1 VIPASPT
8 KIKEIST
15 MNGNEILRDRHGNKL
30 GEVVIRGSI
39 STLHD
44 KHGDR
49 VGQYDTHDGFTR
61 DKYGNVIGG
70 GDLLV
75 TLLK

>member
-1 VIPASPT
+1 
-8 KIKEIST
+8 

-49 VGQYDTHDGFTR
+49 LGQYDTHDGFHAGQVWQR
-61 DKYGNVIGG
+61 HRQR
-70 GDLLV
+70 
-75 TLLK
+75 

>member
-1 VIPASPT
+1 VIPAAPT

-15 MNGNEILRDRHGNKL
+15 VNGNEALRDRHGNKL

-39 STLHD
+39 SPLHD

-49 VGQYDTHDGFTR
+49 LGQYDTHDGFTR
-61 DKYGNVIGG
+61 DKYGNIFGR
-70 GDLLV
+70 GDLLAA
-75 TLLK
+75 LLK

>member
-1 VIPASPT
+1 
-8 KIKEIST
+8 

-49 VGQYDTHDGFTR
+49 LGQYDTHDGFTW
-61 DKYGNVIGG
+61 DKYGNVIGR
-70 GDLLV
+70 GDLLA
-75 TLLK
+75 TLLR